1 MKKRMAMIVFS
12 LFFLCSCAPNAG
24 QSESGSQTEP
34 PIDSTPEMS
43 TGTIEVL
50 APYSDVRGFDEV
62 NTLRS
67 GEYVPADMI
76 TYWLNQN
83 TLFEGNEALA
93 AEILETGKN
102 PGLYVQELHDRG
114 ITGKNVSVA
123 IIDQPLLPGHPEYA
137 GKIEA
142 YYTVGLTE
150 KDSPSSMHGPAVTSL
165 LAGNSIGTAPDVR
178 LYYAAIKFWDRN
190 ASEMAGQALD
200 WMIEQNKTLPE
211 SEKIR
216 AVSVSA
222 DLTNTEYFDH
232 PEAWDEAVKRAREA
246 GILVLDCRAD
256 YDTCVFWPS
265 FFDFDQR
272 DDITASKIGT
282 PDGGFLE
289 CPAQAL
295 GTPVG
300 YRTTAEVY
308 SEGEYSYSYDASGG
322 HSWAI
327 PYGTGVLALG
337 WQVNPS
343 LTGQELLDLMR
354 QTAYENDSG
363 EHFLDPAAFIAAV
376 QSTVHENQQGQ
387 VLISP

>member
-1 MKKRMAMIVFS
+1 MIVFS

-102 PGLYVQELHDRG
+102 PGLHVQELHDRG

-165 LAGNSIGTAPDVR
+165 LAGNSIGTAPDVM

-211 SEKIR
+211 SERIR

-265 FFDFDQR
+265 FFDFD
-272 DDITASKIGT
+272 
-282 PDGGFLE
+282 
-289 CPAQAL
+289 
-295 GTPVG
+295 
-300 YRTTAEVY
+300 
-308 SEGEYSYSYDASGG
+308 
-322 HSWAI
+322 
-327 PYGTGVLALG
+327 
-337 WQVNPS
+337 
-343 LTGQELLDLMR
+343 
-354 QTAYENDSG
+354 
-363 EHFLDPAAFIAAV
+363 
-376 QSTVHENQQGQ
+376 
-387 VLISP
+387 

>member
-1 MKKRMAMIVFS
+1 MKKSTALIVFS
-12 LFFLCSCAPNAG
+12 LFFLCSCAPDAG
-24 QSESGSQTEP
+24 QSGSGSQTELP
-34 PIDSTPEMS
+34 ASSTPEMS
-43 TGTIEVL
+43 TGSIEVL
-50 APYSDVRGFDEV
+50 TPYADVRGIDEV
-62 NTLRS
+62 NTLQS
-67 GEYVPADMI
+67 GEYVPEDMY
-76 TYWLNQN
+76 TYWFNQN

-93 AEILETGKN
+93 AEIMETGKN
-102 PGLYVQELHDRG
+102 PGLHVQELHDRG
-114 ITGKNVSVA
+114 ITGKNVTVA

-137 GKIEA
+137 GKIEE

-190 ASEMAGQALD
+190 ASEMAGKALD
-200 WMIEQNKTLPE
+200 WLIEQNKTLPE
-211 SEKIR
+211 SERIR

-232 PEAWDEAVKRAREA
+232 PEVWDEAVKRAREA

-282 PDGGFLE
+282 PDGDFLE
-289 CPAQAL
+289 CPAQ
-295 GTPVG
+295 
-300 YRTTAEVY
+300 
-308 SEGEYSYSYDASGG
+308 
-322 HSWAI
+322 
-327 PYGTGVLALG
+327 ALG

-363 EHFLDPAAFIAAV
+363 NRFLDPAAFIDAV
-376 QSTVHENQQGQ
+376 HSTVHENQQ
-387 VLISP
+387 